1 MRLKVLLIVLVLAA
15 TLSAPAL
22 AQTQPGRE
30 LPQATSGSTIIL
42 FVGNPFTTGAAV
54 TFLAPSGA
62 VTADMADV
70 NFVDIRVCNHGY
82 VFAVER
88 LSASGQPLSGTVLRV
103 QGGTMTLAE
112 VVARIEQACAQ
123 GRISEVSASLGANMM
138 LSTSAQTELGPH
150 TFLMDSDEAGG
161 RRIVAV
167 TRLNEPTSADLGA
180 MKGITHIRLQSGI
193 TGRVFAVA
201 KLPEAGQPIGTTLVN
216 INGRTM
222 TLAEAHARLESAHR
236 GDADLVVFT
245 TGPTNDAVI
254 VGFVEPESV
263 ELGRRIEFSGAT
275 HANVWIDG
283 HGRVFVITQPQPET
297 FGTIVVCPAGESCE
311 TGSNLFIEVI
321 PTLRLEF

>member
-22 AQTQPGRE
+22 AQTPGRE
-30 LPQATSGSTIIL
+30 LPQATSGSTVIL
-42 FVGNPFTTGAAV
+42 FVGNPFTTGDAV

-62 VTADMADV
+62 VTADMANV
-70 NFVDIRVCNHGY
+70 NFVDIRVCNRGY

-88 LSASGQPLSGTVLRV
+88 LSDSGQPISGTVLRV

-112 VVARIEQACAQ
+112 VVARLEQACAQ
-123 GRISEVSASLGANMM
+123 GRINEVSAALGANMM
-138 LSTSAQTELGPH
+138 LSASAQAEFGAH
-150 TFLMDSDEAGG
+150 TFLMVSDETGS

-167 TRLNEPTSADLGA
+167 TRLNEPTSADLAG
-180 MKGITHIRLQSGI
+180 MTGITHVRLQSGI

-201 KLPEAGQPIGTTLVN
+201 KLPAAGQPIGTALVN

-222 TLAEAHARLESAHR
+222 TLAEANARLESASR
-236 GDADLVVFT
+236 GDHDLVVFT
-245 TGPTNDAVI
+245 TGPTTDAVI

-275 HANVWIDG
+275 HAHVLIGG

-297 FGTIVVCPAGESCE
+297 FGTIVVCPAGESCGI
-311 TGSNLFIEVI
+311 GSNLFIEVI